1 MANNT
6 DNANPNAERLKALQA
21 AMAKIEKDFGK
32 GSIMKLGDESVED
45 VDTIPTGSLSLD
57 AALGVGGYPKDSTPG
72 CTAEA
77 CNFRDHHS
85 ELLRAG
91 CEVIGVSIDSAA
103 SHLRFIAKQEL
114 NFHLVADTDKKWVE
128 AFGVWG
134 EKKMYGRSYMGTFRT
149 TFIIDAEGRIAH
161 VFAPSDIKTKTHA
174 EQVLKWLEAEEK
186 A

>member
-1 MANNT
+1 MLQKGELAPELSGLDENSC
-6 DNANPNAERLKALQA
+6 ELK
-21 AMAKIEKDFGK
+21 ISDFRGK
-32 GSIMKLGDESVED
+32 TLIVYF
-45 VDTIPTGSLSLD
+45 
-57 AALGVGGYPKDSTPG
+57 YPKDSTPG